1 MVKGISKRA
10 ILVKT
15 LPNTMFEEAIF
26 FLKEDIAADGVDADE
41 LLKEACAAAAYCSEK
56 GKKKISKRFA
66 QATSFTALG
75 ASIVGLIWI
84 LNIII

>member
-26 FLKEDIAADGVDADE
+26 FLKEDVLNDGVNADE
-41 LLKEACAAAAYCSEK
+41 LVREAHSAAVYYSEK
-56 GKKKISKRFA
+56 RNKRFSKKA
-66 QATSFTALG
+66 VAATTFTALG
-75 ASIVGLIWI
+75 ASLMGIIWM
-84 LNIII
+84 LYTII